1 MFIFKL
7 FFFVVFGL
15 FKVLFIVT
23 LGCLVLLGADT
34 AMTEFKE
41 QMGNLTVVQVGER
54 VATEAQT
61 KLKQLQGNI
70 SQGNFDSMD
79 SLYNKASQA
88 YRGAVDQRSRG
99 YSVKRSNYRF

>member
-1 MFIFKL
+1 MEINQRVQL
-7 FFFVVFGL
+7 VV
-15 FKVLFIVT
+15 KEV
-23 LGCLVLLGADT
+23 DT
-34 AMTEFKE
+34 WIRIPGYG

-61 KLKQLQGNI
+61 KFKQLQGNI
-70 SQGNFDSMD
+70 SQGNFDSIE
-79 SLYNKASQA
+79 SLCNRASQA